1 MAKHKRGRLLASVAL
16 AAVVG
21 GASTL
26 LVSGGGGA
34 ALGASASASAQ
45 YQYGAPTNTALPAVT
60 GTAQVGKAL
69 TTTSGAWSDTSATF
83 TFAWNRCDSAG
94 NNCAVISGATAS
106 SYTLV
111 SADQGHTIKSA
122 VTATNSSGSTQALSA
137 PTGVVTV
144 ASNGTIA
151 AADVVLPNL
160 LKIATLTYS
169 QNPIKARKTPTTMRI
184 HVTDLNN
191 NSVTGALVF
200 VQGVPYSRIENIPET
215 QTDSTGW
222 ATVKIQ
228 PTKNFPRTGYITM
241 FVRARVSGQDLL
253 VGSSTRRLVQATIAA
268 PNGT

>member
-1 MAKHKRGRLLASVAL
+1 MAARPKLRLLASVLL

-21 GASTL
+21 GAATL
-26 LVSGGGGA
+26 LTDGGSTA
-34 ALGASASASAQ
+34 VGASSASPSAQ

-69 TTTSGAWSDTSATF
+69 TTSNGTWDDPSATF
-83 TFAWNRCDSAG
+83 TYAWNRCDAAG
-94 NNCAVISGATAS
+94 ANCVAISGATTS

-111 SADQGHTIKSA
+111 TADQGHTIRSV
-122 VTATNSSGSTQALSA
+122 VTAKNAIGSTAATSGA
-137 PTGVVTV
+137 TSTV
-144 ASNGTIA
+144 SVGQNGTVPA
-151 AADVVLPNL
+151 ASVVLPNL
-160 LKIATLTYS
+160 LKVASLTYS

-191 NSVTGALVF
+191 NSVVGALVF

-222 ATVKIQ
+222 ATVKIT
-228 PTKNFPRTGYITM
+228 PTKNFPHKGYITM
-241 FVRARVSGQDLL
+241 FVRTRVPGQDLL
-253 VGSSTRRLVQATIAA
+253 VGSSSRRLVQATIAP